1 MTKDH
6 EQFKLVGRK
15 VILKVQDRICDT
27 PEDLLSSRLFRVI
40 LKKGVERLV
49 EQKSPLL
56 KIFGKEEPGEADLDR
71 LLQVLHFLVKMPLDL
86 VPNLVEGSESFLKHR
101 QLFNDFI
108 EYLYNFW
115 RDFERYLICTS
126 PEGTPAL
133 DRRPYRTFNNTVETL
148 THLVRSVYRDLQENI
163 TGEHPWIYRQVR
175 AGTNVAAIAVP
186 KDVLLPEGV
195 YREKL
200 SSIPIIRQILLYPP
214 LILDPPMN
222 KRTGQ
227 FRKIVSNP
235 LEVVDV
241 KPEEWLCYP
250 AKVGPL
256 LVLIYFHEKFY
267 ELGFSLCNLFEIATD
282 EDLKRKPDA
291 VYLFGVPG
299 DSLDQLADFP
309 TVFYDD
315 QENNLLIAACPNRD
329 MFGYF
334 GYLKKMVL
342 TLHNVKV
349 MKMGRLPFHGAMVRI
364 FLKSGKRATI
374 LMIGD
379 TAAGKSET
387 LEAFR
392 ILAQDNLSDMIIIA
406 DDMGSLEIDAEGK
419 IRGYGTEIGAF
430 LRLDDLQPGYAFGQ
444 VDRAIIMSP
453 SRVNAR
459 VVIPVTTFSNV
470 IKGWEVDFVLYA
482 NNYEEVDEEHPII
495 ERFSNT
501 QEALRV
507 FAEGAVMSKG
517 TTTATGI
524 VHSYFANIF
533 GPPQYRELH
542 DELAQKYFEAFF
554 KRGIFVGQMRTR
566 LGIPG
571 WERKGPEEVAKE
583 LIRILS

>member
-27 PEDLLSSRLFRVI
+27 PEELLSSRLFRVI

-195 YREKL
+195 YREQL

-227 FRKIVSNP
+227 FRKIASNP

-299 DSLDQLADFP
+299 DVLDQLADFP

-364 FLKSGKRATI
+364 LLKNGKKATI

-392 ILAQDNLSDMIIIA
+392 ILAQDNLSDMTIIA

-444 VDRAIIMSP
+444 IDRAIIMSP

-495 ERFSNT
+495 ERFSSA

-517 TTTATGI
+517 TTTSTGI

-554 KRGIFVGQMRTR
+554 KRGVFVGQMRTR

>member
-1 MTKDH
+1 MVKDH
-6 EQFKLVGRK
+6 EQFKLMGRK
-15 VILKVQDRICDT
+15 VILKVQDRICDN
-27 PEDLLSSRLFRVI
+27 PEELLSSKLFRVI
-40 LKKGVERLV
+40 LKKGVESLV
-49 EQKSPLL
+49 ERKSPLL
-56 KIFGKEEPGEADLDR
+56 KIFGKEEPGEADLDL
-71 LLQVLHFLVKMPLDL
+71 LLQVLRFLTKMPLDL
-86 VPNLVEGSESFLKHR
+86 IPNLVEGSESFLKHR
-101 QLFNDFI
+101 LLFNDFI

-115 RDFERYLICTS
+115 RGFERYLICTS
-126 PEGTPAL
+126 PGGTPAL
-133 DRRPYRTFNNTVETL
+133 DRRPYRTFNNTVKTL
-148 THLVRSVYRDLQENI
+148 THLVRSVYRDIQENI

-186 KDVLLPEGV
+186 KDVSLPEGD
-195 YREKL
+195 YQEKL

-227 FRKIVSNP
+227 FRKINRNP
-235 LEVVDV
+235 MEVVEV
-241 KPEEWLCYP
+241 IPEEWLCYP

-256 LVLIYFHEKFY
+256 LILIYFHEKFY
-267 ELGFSLCNLFEIATD
+267 DLGFSLCNLFEIATD
-282 EDLKRKPDA
+282 DDLKRKPDA

-299 DSLDQLADFP
+299 DFLDQLADFP

-315 QENNLLIAACPNRD
+315 EKNGLLIAACPNRD

-364 FLKSGKRATI
+364 LLKNGKKATI

-419 IRGYGTEIGAF
+419 IKGYGTEIGAF

-459 VVIPVTTFSNV
+459 VVIPVTTFSNL

-495 ERFSNT
+495 ERFASAE
-501 QEALRV
+501 EALKV
-507 FAEGAVMSKG
+507 FSEGAVMSKG
-517 TTTATGI
+517 TTTSTGI

-542 DELAQKYFEAFF
+542 DKLARKYFEAFF
-554 KRGIFVGQMRTR
+554 KKGIFVGQMRTR

-583 LIRILS
+583 LINILS

>member
-27 PEDLLSSRLFRVI
+27 PEELLSSRLFRVI

-195 YREKL
+195 YREQL

-227 FRKIVSNP
+227 FRKIASNP

-299 DSLDQLADFP
+299 DVLDQLADFP

-364 FLKSGKRATI
+364 LLKNGKKATI

-392 ILAQDNLSDMIIIA
+392 ILAQDNLSDMTIIA

-444 VDRAIIMSP
+444 IDRAIIMSP

-495 ERFSNT
+495 ERFSSA

-517 TTTATGI
+517 TTTSTGI

-554 KRGIFVGQMRTR
+554 KGGVFVGQMRTR